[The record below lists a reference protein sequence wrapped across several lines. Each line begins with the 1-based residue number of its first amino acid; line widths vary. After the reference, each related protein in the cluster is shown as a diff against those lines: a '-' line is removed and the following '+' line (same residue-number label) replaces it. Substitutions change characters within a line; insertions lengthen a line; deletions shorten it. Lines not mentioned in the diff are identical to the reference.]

1 VPRCDGAIRNAS
13 CGPLAPKTGRVA
25 TEATSVTI
33 DADAPWRGHRVMWHT
48 RQASITRTIVA
59 GSTALIL
66 ACGERGGTSRATS
79 DSATSP
85 TTAAGSFA
93 VSSQPLGP
101 IPPDDSLAR
110 PKSLHQV
117 GVPVELTRAAMPRD
131 NPQTPEKIAL
141 GEKLFF
147 DGRLSANGTVA
158 CASCHDPRLA
168 FTDGRPA
175 SVGIHNRL
183 GQRNSPTVLN
193 ALYNKFQFWDGRA
206 PTLETQAVLP
216 IVNPV
221 EMGQLTIDSAVARV
235 AAVPEYRDRFRRVFG
250 RPANGA
256 DLVRALASYER
267 SQLSFDSPFD
277 HFIAGDSNAIDASA
291 KRGWKLFNTQGRCN
305 KCHAFFDSTSR
316 PTTFTDDTFHNIGI
330 GIVRHP
336 VLALARQAEQLIRR
350 HDTVDVDRAAIT
362 TSMSVLGRYLV
373 TGKDSDVASFKTPDL
388 RNVMVTAP
396 YFHDGSF
403 ATLWDVMDHYNKGDG
418 ITDPWLDV
426 DMQPLALQER
436 DIDDIISLLASLTS
450 PSYKQLAAR
459 ELARQRQR
467 SRTAR
472 PQRDSVRAFGP
483 KPVQPKRPKI

>member
-1 VPRCDGAIRNAS
+1 MTTESSRSLATTKHALARHARIRGLAVAAGSGAI
-13 CGPLAPKTGRVA
+13 V
-25 TEATSVTI
+25 
-33 DADAPWRGHRVMWHT
+33 
-48 RQASITRTIVA
+48 
-59 GSTALIL
+59 L
-66 ACGERGGTSRATS
+66 ACGEHGGEPRAKPV
-79 DSATSP
+79 A
-85 TTAAGSFA
+85 AAGVFQ
-93 VSSQPLGP
+93 VSAQPLGP

-117 GVPVELTRAAMPRD
+117 GVPAQLTRAAMPRD

-168 FTDGRPA
+168 FTDGRPVSA
-175 SVGIHNRL
+175 GIHSRL

-206 PTLETQAVLP
+206 PTLEKQAALP

-221 EMGQLTIDSAVARV
+221 EMGQPTLDSAVARV

-250 RPANGA
+250 RPPNGV

-277 HFIAGDSNAIDASA
+277 HFIAGDSTAIDASA
-291 KRGWKLFNTQGRCN
+291 RRGWVLFNTRGRCN
-305 KCHAFFDSTSR
+305 KCHAFTDTTSR

-330 GIVRHP
+330 GIVSHP

-350 HDTVDVDRAAIT
+350 RDTVDIDRAAIT

-373 TGKDSDVASFKTPDL
+373 TGKESDVASFKSPDL

-418 ITDPWLDV
+418 IADPWLDV
-426 DMQPLALQER
+426 DLQPLALQER
-436 DIDDIISLLASLTS
+436 DIADIIALLASLTS

-467 SRTAR
+467 ARTSR

-483 KPVQPKRPKI
+483 KPVQPRRPKI